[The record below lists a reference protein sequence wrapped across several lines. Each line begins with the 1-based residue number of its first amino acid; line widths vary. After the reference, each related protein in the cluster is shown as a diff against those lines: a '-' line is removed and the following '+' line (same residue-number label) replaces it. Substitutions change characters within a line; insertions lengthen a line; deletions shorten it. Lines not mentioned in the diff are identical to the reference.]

1 MVRKYL
7 VITILTILLFGTISS
22 FLISYNSSGIGT
34 SSSPYNSAFA
44 AKAQKKAGNDSSN
57 NNNKPE
63 SAEPLK
69 QQEKVT
75 QLSQDAANSRLEA
88 KLAEKAANNATE
100 NAKSLLAAAIKAD
113 GEVKKLQG
121 NVEKGSENK
130 DLLTAALTDAKE
142 KHHSAKL
149 AEKNAKALS
158 DKADALDKAADKAEK
173 LAIRAQKQLETSAAK
188 ISNNGGTDTKGQANT
203 DNSNLNSKSTKE
215 EVSSK
220 KSKNESPQNTNSF
233 IQSSHNNQSSE
244 SPPVQPQSIAENKDD
259 NTSSNN
265 DKQLVKENGMQEGTS
280 ASTGKE
286 ISESNSGGANTIGG
300 ENFSDTN
307 TDSNTNATINT
318 NARDLGRQTHAG
330 DITDFGQILAQA
342 EHNAQNNNT
351 NVTGP
356 PVSEENKTVVAG
368 VNSVSGLNALTQ
380 NSTNLK
386 DTQSPQPVNM
396 SSRAN
401 TSLTGVD
408 SPPSQSQNM
417 SALDEGIQTGN
428 DTAGSNTT
436 RNSNGNNTINVVP
449 TGMPNNNSAVSTT
462 VNSTL
467 PYQENAICNI
477 AIENSTSLPTMSSGL
492 NMSTNKQDD
501 GGCYPNDSTSGQFR
515 YLVWSEGDE
524 DNRFILFKRST
535 DGGKTF
541 DNAIALSGNAPS
553 AVFNPKLSSEG
564 NNVFVVWQGDSN
576 SGNQDILMR
585 KSTDNGKTF
594 GSVIN
599 LSNDH
604 TGSGNPEINVNAS
617 SVYVVWDGTTP
628 GNNEIFYRRSL
639 NNGSSFDSVRNLSND
654 GGVSYEPKVVIDKKA
669 LEVYWRDFRNGHEDI
684 LVKKSINEGK
694 TFDVM
699 QKINKDILGLW
710 KDRGVLDLRLNR

>member
-22 FLISYNSSGIGT
+22 FLVSYNYSGIG
-34 SSSPYNSAFA
+34 SSSSSYNSAFA
-44 AKAQKKAGNDSSN
+44 AKAQKEAGNDNSN
-57 NNNKPE
+57 NKLEDPE
-63 SAEPLK
+63 TLK
-69 QQEKVT
+69 QQEKVM
-75 QLSQDAANSRLEA
+75 QLSQEATNARLDA
-88 KLAEKAANNATE
+88 KLAKYAANNATE
-100 NAKSLLAAAIKAD
+100 NAQSLLSAALEAD
-113 GEVKKLQG
+113 WEVKKLQG
-121 NVEKGSENK
+121 TAEKGSENK
-130 DLLTAALTDAKE
+130 DLLTAALTDAEE
-142 KHHSAKL
+142 KHHTAKL
-149 AEKNAKALS
+149 AENNAKALS
-158 DKADALDKAADKAEK
+158 DKADVLDKAADKAEK
-173 LAIRAQKQLETSAAK
+173 LASRAQKQLETSAAK
-188 ISNNGGTDTKGQANT
+188 ISNNGGTGTKGQANT

-215 EVSSK
+215 EVYSK
-220 KSKNESPQNTNSF
+220 NSKNESAQDTNSL
-233 IQSSHNNQSSE
+233 IQSSHNQSTE
-244 SPPVQPQSIAENKDD
+244 SPPVQPQSTAENKDE

-265 DKQLVKENGMQEGTS
+265 DKQLVKENGIQKGKS
-280 ASTGKE
+280 ASTGKK
-286 ISESNSGGANTIGG
+286 ISESNSGGVNTIAG
-300 ENFSDTN
+300 ENFSDMN
-307 TDSNTNATINT
+307 TGSNTNTNINT
-318 NARDLGRQTHAG
+318 NARDLEHQSHAG
-330 DITDFGQILAQA
+330 NITDFGQILAQA
-342 EHNAQNNNT
+342 EHNAHNINA

-356 PVSEENKTVVAG
+356 PAPEENKTVVAG
-368 VNSVSGLNALTQ
+368 ANSVSGSNALTQ
-380 NSTNLK
+380 NSTDLK

-428 DTAGSNTT
+428 DTAGNNTT
-436 RNSNGNNTINVVP
+436 RNSTGNSTINVVP
-449 TGMPNNNSAVSTT
+449 IGKPNNNSAVSTT
-462 VNSTL
+462 VNSTH

-477 AIENSTSLPTMSSGL
+477 AIENSTSSSTISSGF

-501 GGCYPNDSTSGQFR
+501 GGCYPSDSTSGKFR

-541 DNAIALSGNAPS
+541 DNAITLSGNSPS

-604 TGSGNPEINVNAS
+604 AGSGNPEINVNAS

-639 NNGSSFDSVRNLSND
+639 NNGSNFDSIRNLSND
-654 GGVSYEPKVVIDKKA
+654 GGVSYEPKVVINKKA

-694 TFDVM
+694 TFDVL

>member
-1 MVRKYL
+1 MVHKYL

-22 FLISYNSSGIGT
+22 FLVSYNYSGIGT
-34 SSSPYNSAFA
+34 SSSLFNSAFA
-44 AKAQKKAGNDSSN
+44 AKAEKKTGNDSSN
-57 NNNKPE
+57 NNNKSESPE
-63 SAEPLK
+63 TLK

-75 QLSQDAANSRLEA
+75 QLSQDAANSRLKA
-88 KLAEKAANNATE
+88 KLAEKMANNATE
-100 NAKSLLAAAIKAD
+100 NAQSLLAAALEAD
-113 GEVKKLQG
+113 GEVKKLKG
-121 NVEKGSENK
+121 STEKGSENK
-130 DLLTAALTDAKE
+130 DLLTAALSDAKE

-149 AEKNAKALS
+149 AEKNAKALT

-173 LAIRAQKQLETSAAK
+173 LAIRAQKQSETSAPK
-188 ISNNGGTDTKGQANT
+188 ISNNDDADTKGQANT
-203 DNSNLNSKSTKE
+203 DKSNQNSKSTKDE
-215 EVSSK
+215 TSSK
-220 KSKNESPQNTNSF
+220 NSKDESAQNTNSL
-233 IQSSHNNQSSE
+233 IESSQNNE
-244 SPPVQPQSIAENKDD
+244 STESTPVQPQSTVENKNE
-259 NTSSNN
+259 NTSSSN
-265 DKQLVKENGMQEGTS
+265 DNQPVKERGIQKGTS
-280 ASTGKE
+280 ASNSKE
-286 ISESNSGGANTIGG
+286 VTESNSGDANTIS
-300 ENFSDTN
+300 ENISDTN
-307 TDSNTNATINT
+307 TRTNTNT
-318 NARDLGRQTHAG
+318 RDFEPQSDAG
-330 DITDFGQILAQA
+330 TGTDFGQILAQA
-342 EHNAQNNNT
+342 EQNAHNTNT
-351 NVTGP
+351 NTNANVTGP
-356 PVSEENKTVVAG
+356 LVPEENKTALAG
-368 VNSVSGLNALTQ
+368 ANSVSISNALTQ
-380 NSTNLK
+380 NSTDLK
-386 DTQSPQPVNM
+386 GTQSPQPVNM

-401 TSLTGVD
+401 TTLTGVD

-428 DTAGSNTT
+428 DTAGNNTT
-436 RNSNGNNTINVVP
+436 RNSTGNSTINVVP
-449 TGMPNNNSAVSTT
+449 TGLPNNNSAVSTS

-477 AIENSTSLPTMSSGL
+477 AIENSTSSSTTSSEL

-535 DGGKTF
+535 DGGKTS
-541 DNAIALSGNAPS
+541 DNAITLSGNAPS

-576 SGNQDILMR
+576 SGNQDIIMR
-585 KSTDNGKTF
+585 KSTDNGKSF

-599 LSNDH
+599 LSNNH
-604 TGSGNPEINVNAS
+604 AGSGNPEINVNAS

-639 NNGSSFDSVRNLSND
+639 NNGSNFDSVRNLSND
-654 GGVSYEPKVVIDKKA
+654 GGVSYEPKVVINRKA

-694 TFDVM
+694 TFDVL